1 MGARSSSA
9 QHVWDVGGTMRDTF
23 GQNELVRSNVL
34 ARASRGLNRTVQAE
48 RDFAANR
55 SIARSGVRPPNS
67 LLRWAQTTP
76 GAGHAARRLYRDLP
90 GREREQRATWAREVF
105 SRSQARSEI
114 AQADVMDALDSPH
127 LIRSLVALRRDTSW
141 LRWLLDAAAEAGDRR
156 AVEMLVLDDPPR
168 APPSEHAVELAARHG
183 HFDLALMLL
192 DRSYGVRNRMHGVL
206 AVQAGCR
213 RRHVDLSRVAPL
225 VLRIIQDTE
234 PMYGGCT
241 KLLESIGASVAGTI
255 DPAAF
260 QFKQLADH
268 EHCLFAE
275 IVFGAVLAMLQRA
288 SESDAAMARLQLWM
302 VSDPQ
307 AATRAAGHL
316 IELPAARDA
325 MLASGLLDMAYDAG
339 YVNITNSDI
348 VLNHSVLV
356 WRGMFPELGAWAA
369 TKEAAE

>member
-1 MGARSSSA
+1 MGARPSSDKR
-9 QHVWDVGGTMRDTF
+9 VWDVGGTMRDTL
-23 GQNELVRSNVL
+23 GRDELVRSNVL
-34 ARASRGLNRTVQAE
+34 ARASRGLNNTIQRQ
-48 RDFAANR
+48 RDALASR
-55 SIARSGVRPPNS
+55 SIARSGVTQPS
-67 LLRWAQTTP
+67 ALLRWAQTTP

-90 GREREQRATWAREVF
+90 PREREQRATWARDVL
-105 SRSQARSEI
+105 SRSQTRSEI
-114 AQADVMDALDSPH
+114 AQGDVEYALANPH

-192 DRSYGVRNRMHGVL
+192 DRSYGVRSRRLGLL
-206 AVQAGCR
+206 AVQAGC

-225 VLRIIQDTE
+225 VLRILQDTA
-234 PMYGGCT
+234 PMQGCT
-241 KLLESIGASVAGTI
+241 AFLESIGASVAGTI

-288 SESDAAMARLQLWM
+288 AESEAAMARLQLWM
-302 VSDPQ
+302 VSDPK
-307 AATRAAGHL
+307 AATRAAGHMMY
-316 IELPAARDA
+316 LPAARDA

-348 VLNHSVLV
+348 VLNDSVLV
-356 WRGMFPELGAWAA
+356 WRGMFPQLGAWAA
-369 TKEAAE
+369 TKDVAE